1 MRTQTASASAAS
13 VSPERITWA
22 RLTELRPSRVIQVPV
37 RTRPGKFSSA
47 RKSMPRRAMTKNRFS
62 GSVGSKRVRNRLTRP
77 LLHKVANSALL
88 MWPLASVSPKRSTS
102 SVQTTRGSARRA
114 WSSAGAMSDLLHPA
128 PFRHEQRHRGGDAL
142 HRGEADALV
151 EAVDVLRDRAVAQR
165 RDAVVEGIDA
175 GVEIGRRH
183 EAFERPAG
191 RRLVRLRKHALG
203 VGTGLQHVAF
213 GEEAVEGDPRRVV
226 GEEPVLTGEGRHR
239 LLDLARGIAGADA
252 RIDRDAAVEPAPG
265 RHRGGPVAARDL
277 ADVEVDWMRVVGE

>member
-77 LLHKVANSALL
+77 LSHKVAKSALL

-128 PFRHEQRHRGGDAL
+128 PFCHEQRHRGGDAL
-142 HRGEADALV
+142 HGGEADALV

-165 RDAVVEGIDA
+165 RDAVVERVDA
-175 GVEIGRRH
+175 GVEIGCRH
-183 EAFERPAG
+183 EALERPAG
-191 RRLVRLRKHALG
+191 RGLMRIREHALRLG
-203 VGTGLQHVAF
+203 AGLEHIAF
-213 GEEAVEGDPRRVV
+213 GEEAVEGDLRRVV
-226 GEEPVLTGEGRHR
+226 AKNRSSR
-239 LLDLARGIAGADA
+239 AKADTA
-252 RIDRDAAVEPAPG
+252 CSISRAASAACTPG
-265 RHRGGPVAARDL
+265 
-277 ADVEVDWMRVVGE
+277 